1 LPTDWRLRCPA
12 FAGQFRRGFLM
23 EEGNAVSA
31 DWGLDWGGMEEGM
44 LPTDLHGFARI
55 GACVAQLLPVNSG
68 AVF

>member
-1 LPTDWRLRCPA
+1 
-12 FAGQFRRGFLM
+12 M